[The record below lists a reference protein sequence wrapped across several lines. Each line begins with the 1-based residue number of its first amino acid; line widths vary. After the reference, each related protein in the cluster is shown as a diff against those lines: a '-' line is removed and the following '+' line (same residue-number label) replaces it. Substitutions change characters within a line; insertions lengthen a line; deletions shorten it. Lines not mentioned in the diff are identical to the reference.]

1 MVTLIPMSTSA
12 SLPTARASGG
22 HSDWVD
28 HAKAIGV
35 VLVVYG
41 HVARGVFNA
50 GVAFPPDLFRL
61 SDSVLYTFHM
71 PLFFFLSGLFFQPSL
86 RRHGPAGMIGSKIG
100 TLLWPYLVWSLLQ
113 GAIEVLLSSHT
124 NHPITWHE
132 VLALWDPR
140 AQFWFLMALFIV
152 FVGATLLQAVLPGQ
166 ATGVLLVA
174 GALAHVL
181 APASTHESL
190 PAHLADN
197 TVFFAL
203 GIVFAGPRGEAVGR
217 VARLGSLPVIAAFT
231 AAFALSQQV
240 FHVRL
245 GLHWTDNGVATLAL
259 GVTSILAVVALAVG
273 VSRWGGGGGRPGDD
287 GDLPDAHPGR
297 RRHAHRAQAAARA
310 RVGAA
315 LPGRRHAGRRGGADH
330 RQGDHRPARRAGTVR
345 GAGAARAASRGA
357 AGLGGVAWGILAG
370 VLR

>member
-273 VSRWGGGGGRPGDD
+273 VSRWGGG
-287 GDLPDAHPGR
+287 L
-297 RRHAHRAQAAARA
+297 A
-310 RVGAA
+310 RVSAAVGRASMAIYLMHILAGAGTRIALKPLLGLGSAPLYLVAGTLVGVVVPIIAKAIIDRLGVPGLFAAPA
-315 LPGRRHAGRRGGADH
+315 LPGRRPAALPASAG
-330 RQGDHRPARRAGTVR
+330 
-345 GAGAARAASRGA
+345 
-357 AGLGGVAWGILAG
+357 
-370 VLR
+370 

>member
-1 MVTLIPMSTSA
+1 MVTLAAMATSA
-12 SLPTARASGG
+12 PPSASRAPDR
-22 HSDWVD
+22 HADWVD

-41 HVARGVFNA
+41 HIARGVFNA
-50 GVAFPPDLFRL
+50 GIPFPPDLFRL
-61 SDSVLYTFHM
+61 TDSVLYTFHM
-71 PLFFFLSGLFFQPSL
+71 PLFFFLSGLFFQSSL
-86 RRHGPAGMIGSKIG
+86 RRHGAGGMISSKIG

-152 FVGATLLQAVLPGQ
+152 FVVATLLHAALPSL
-166 ATGVLLVA
+166 ATGILLVG

-190 PAHLADN
+190 QAHLADN

-203 GIVFAGPRGEAVGR
+203 GIVFAWPRGEAIGR
-217 VARLGSLPVIAAFT
+217 VGRLGSLPVILVFAAAFV
-231 AAFALSQQV
+231 LSQQV

-245 GLHWTDNGVATLAL
+245 GLRWTDTGVATLAV

-273 VSRWGGGGGRPGDD
+273 VSRWGGLLAQVSGAIGR
-287 GDLPDAHPGR
+287 
-297 RRHAHRAQAAARA
+297 
-310 RVGAA
+310 
-315 LPGRRHAGRRGGADH
+315 
-330 RQGDHRPARRAGTVR
+330 
-345 GAGAARAASRGA
+345 ASMA
-357 AGLGGVAWGILAG
+357 IYLMHILAG
-370 VLR
+370 AGMRIALKPLLGFGSAPVYLAAGTLAGVVLPLIAKAVIDRLGVPGLFSAPRLSRRPPVAIASAASAGQAG